1 MARAKASEI
10 GLAIIGGGRIGA
22 FRGAIAGLHPQ
33 VGWIGI
39 AEIRPERA
47 RVVGEQIGADFVT
60 EDYHE
65 LLARPEVN
73 AVIVCTDE
81 HLHAEPVLAALE
93 RNVPM
98 LIEKP
103 LAMDVDESARI
114 LAGIERDGIDAVIG
128 YTQRFR
134 QRFVTAK
141 DRIGRGALGDPSLLT
156 ARGFLNRMVSTD
168 MYSDAEPGTV
178 TPMVLAGTHMV
189 DLAMWLLEGKVA
201 KSVYSRSSDK
211 LYGPKY
217 GGVDQTVS
225 ILEFDDG
232 TIANIVFNWTLPVSW
247 PCSVYS
253 LELAVVGTEGV
264 LTIDDTHRDVVM
276 AVSSPQL
283 EGYAPRGERLVD
295 FLGSYL
301 PGDVA
306 LGELRG
312 PMREETTSW
321 LNRISTG
328 HPGHHA
334 SAADGHDRLLITRAM
349 DLSAATGRA
358 ISLPLDPDELRAGA
372 SGAVLAAG

>member
-1 MARAKASEI
+1 MARAKATEI

-60 EDYHE
+60 EDFHE

-372 SGAVLAAG
+372 TASALAAG